1 MTSHPNQLLK
11 IEELVEVLKRKHFGK
26 GMANIWSRFQSGIRL
41 SKHGGATKE
50 ERCLDFQLVIG
61 QRSTTKDHGLE
72 RSWKETDFS

>member
-26 GMANIWSRFQSGIRL
+26 GLANIWSRLQSGIRL

-50 ERCLDFQLVIG
+50 ERCLDFQLVISHAFDNRRPWLG
-61 QRSTTKDHGLE
+61 EKLE
-72 RSWKETDFS
+72 RN